1 MLTTDNSKLLESLDF
16 TKGDGLVT
24 VAAQHAISGAL
35 LMLAHANHF
44 AIERT
49 LITGEMHYH
58 SRSRGAWHKGA
69 TSGNTQRVLSLA
81 HDCDG
86 DAILARVIPA
96 GPSCHSGQ
104 ESCFGPQALIADSFA
119 QLASTIQ
126 QRHGQD
132 APNESYTALLLHDRN
147 RRLKKLGEE
156 AAELI
161 AACADGD
168 PERATAEAADLVYH
182 VAVALEALGSSLE
195 AVRSTLADRQRV
207 PL

>member
-1 MLTTDNSKLLESLDF
+1 MPTTDSSNLLESLDF

-35 LMLAHANHF
+35 LMLAHANRS
-44 AIERT
+44 AVERT

-58 SRSRGAWHKGA
+58 SRSRGPWHKGA
-69 TSGNTQRVLSLA
+69 TSGNTQRVVTLS

-86 DAILARVIPA
+86 DAVLARVVPA

-119 QLASTIQ
+119 QLSSTIQ
-126 QRHGQD
+126 QRHVQ
-132 APNESYTALLLHDRN
+132 AVPNESYTALLLNDRN
-147 RRLKKLGEE
+147 RRLKKIGEE

-168 PERATAEAADLVYH
+168 TERATAEAADLVYH

-195 AVRSTLADRQRV
+195 AVRTALADRQHV
-207 PL
+207 PR

>member
-1 MLTTDNSKLLESLDF
+1 MLTTDYGDLLESLDF

-24 VAAQHAISGAL
+24 VATQHAISGVL
-35 LMLAHANHF
+35 LMLAHASRSAVEH
-44 AIERT
+44 T

-58 SRSRGAWHKGA
+58 SRSRGPWHKGA
-69 TSGNTQRVLSLA
+69 TSGHTQRVLSLA

-86 DAILARVIPA
+86 DAILARVVPA

-119 QLASTIQ
+119 QLSSTIR
-126 QRHGQD
+126 QRRAHGT
-132 APNESYTALLLHDRN
+132 PNESYTAVLLNDRN

-168 PERATAEAADLVYH
+168 AERATAEAADLVYH

-195 AVRSTLADRQRV
+195 AVRNTLADRQCL
-207 PL
+207 PP

>member
-1 MLTTDNSKLLESLDF
+1 MPTTDSGNLLESLDF
-16 TKGDGLVT
+16 AKGDGLVT
-24 VAAQHAISGAL
+24 VATQHAISGAL
-35 LMLAHANHF
+35 LMLAHANRS
-44 AIERT
+44 AVERT

-58 SRSRGAWHKGA
+58 SRSRGPWHKGA
-69 TSGNTQRVLSLA
+69 TSGNTQRVLSLS

-86 DAILARVIPA
+86 DAVLARVVPA

-119 QLASTIQ
+119 QLSSTIQ
-126 QRHGQD
+126 QRRVQA
-132 APNESYTALLLHDRN
+132 APNESYTALLLNDRN

-168 PERATAEAADLVYH
+168 TQRATAEAADLLYH

-195 AVRSTLADRQRV
+195 AVRTALADRQQV
-207 PL
+207 PR